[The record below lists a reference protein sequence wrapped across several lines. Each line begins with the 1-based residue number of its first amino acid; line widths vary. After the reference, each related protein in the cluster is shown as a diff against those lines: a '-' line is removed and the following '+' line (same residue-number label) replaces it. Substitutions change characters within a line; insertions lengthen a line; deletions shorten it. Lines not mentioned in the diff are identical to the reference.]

1 MPVKIA
7 INGYGRI
14 GSAVVR
20 AIYEYN
26 LHDKV
31 QIVAIN
37 SRSPIES
44 VAHLTRY
51 DSVHGRFNA
60 TVETPNEHTLVIN
73 GDKIRYTR
81 YSDPAKCNW
90 QVADV
95 VMECTG
101 VFRSREKSQPYFD
114 GGAKKVLVSAPA
126 NDAEAFVVY
135 GVNEDILRP
144 QHTFVSNA
152 SCTTNCLAPVAKVL
166 DDEIGIE
173 KGLMT
178 TIHAYTTDQRL
189 LDQSHKDLRRARA
202 AGVSMIPTKTGAAKA
217 VGIVLPNL
225 AGKIDGFAVRVPTT
239 NVSVVDLGFNT
250 SRDTTVAEIN
260 AIMKAASES
269 DSSLGK
275 VIGYNSE
282 PLVSVDFLHRKESAI
297 FDATQTRVC
306 GGNFVKIMTWYDNE
320 WGFSCRMIDTA
331 IAMMNATVE

>member
-14 GSAVVR
+14 GSSVVR
-20 AIYEYN
+20 AIYEYG
-26 LHDKV
+26 LQDQV
-31 QIVAIN
+31 QIVAVN
-37 SRSPIES
+37 SRSPVETI
-44 VAHLTRY
+44 AHLTRY
-51 DSVHGRFNA
+51 DSIHGRFNA
-60 TVETPNEHTLVIN
+60 TVETPSADRLVVN
-73 GDKIRYTR
+73 GDEVRYTQH
-81 YSDPAKCNW
+81 SNPAECDW
-90 QVADV
+90 SVADV

-101 VFRSREKSQPYFD
+101 VFRSREKAQAYFD

-126 NDAEAFVVY
+126 DDTDAFVVY
-135 GVNEDILRP
+135 GVNEATIRP
-144 QHTFVSNA
+144 EHTFVSNA

-166 DDEIGIE
+166 DETIGIE

-225 AGKIDGFAVRVPTT
+225 AGKVDGFAVRVPTT

-250 SRDTTVAEIN
+250 SRDTSVEEIN
-260 AIMKAASES
+260 AIIKTASER
-269 DSSLGK
+269 DDTLGK
-275 VIGYNSE
+275 VIGYNTE
-282 PLVSVDFLHRKESAI
+282 PLVSIDFLHRPESTI
-297 FDATQTRVC
+297 FDATQTRVS

-331 IAMMNATVE
+331 MVMANA

>member
-14 GSAVVR
+14 GSCIVR
-20 AIYEYN
+20 AIYEYG
-26 LHDKV
+26 LQD
-31 QIVAIN
+31 QIQVVAIN
-37 SRSPIES
+37 SRSPIETI
-44 VAHLTRY
+44 AHLTRY
-51 DSVHGRFNA
+51 DSVHGRFN
-60 TVETPNEHTLVIN
+60 TVVETPDENTLVVD

-90 QVADV
+90 KVADV

-101 VFRSREKSQPYFD
+101 IFRSREKAQPYFD

-126 NDAEAFVVY
+126 DDAQAFIVY
-135 GVNEDILRP
+135 GVNEDQLRP
-144 QHTFVSNA
+144 EYHFVSNA
-152 SCTTNCLAPVAKVL
+152 SCTTNCLAPIAKVI
-166 DDEIGIE
+166 DEAIGIE

-189 LDQSHKDLRRARA
+189 LDQSHNDLRRARA
-202 AGVSMIPTKTGAAKA
+202 AAVSMIPTKTGAAKA

-250 SRDTTVAEIN
+250 SRETTVEEIN
-260 AIMKAASES
+260 AVVKAASER
-269 DSSLGK
+269 DDSLGK
-275 VIGYNSE
+275 VIGYNTE
-282 PLVSVDFLHRKESAI
+282 PLVSVDFLHRPESTI
-297 FDATQTRVC
+297 FDATQTRVS
-306 GGNFVKIMTWYDNE
+306 GGDFVKIMTWYDNE

-331 IAMMNATVE
+331 IAMKKVQA

>member
-1 MPVKIA
+1 MSVKIA

-20 AIYEYN
+20 AIYEYG
-26 LHDKV
+26 LQDDV
-31 QIVAIN
+31 QVVAIN
-37 SRSPIES
+37 SRSAIETA
-44 VAHLTRY
+44 AHLTRY

-60 TVETPNEHTLVIN
+60 IVAIPDENTLTIN
-73 GDKIRYTR
+73 GDNIRYTR

-90 QVADV
+90 AVADV

-101 VFRSREKSQPYFD
+101 IFCSREKSQPYFD
-114 GGAKKVLVSAPA
+114 GGAKRVLVSAPA
-126 NDAEAFVVY
+126 DATEALVVY
-135 GVNEDILRP
+135 GVNEDILQP

-152 SCTTNCLAPVAKVL
+152 SCTTNCLAPIVKVL
-166 DDEIGIE
+166 DEEIGIE

-217 VGIVLPNL
+217 VGMVLPHL
-225 AGKIDGFAVRVPTT
+225 AGKIDGYAVRVPTT

-250 SRDTTVAEIN
+250 HRNTTVAEIN
-260 AIMKAASES
+260 AVMKAASER
-269 DSSLGK
+269 DDSLGK
-275 VIGYNSE
+275 VIGYNTE
-282 PLVSVDFLHRKESAI
+282 PLVSVDFLHRPESTI
-297 FDATQTRVC
+297 FDATQTRVN
-306 GGNFVKIMTWYDNE
+306 GGNFAKIMAWYDNE

-331 IAMMNATVE
+331 IAMTKAA

>member
-1 MPVKIA
+1 MQVKIA

-20 AIYEYN
+20 AIYEYG
-26 LHDKV
+26 LQDKV
-31 QIVAIN
+31 KVVAIN
-37 SRSPIES
+37 SRSPVET

-60 TVETPNEHTLVIN
+60 TVETPDDETLVVN
-73 GDKIRYTR
+73 GDTIRYTR

-90 QVADV
+90 GVSDV

-101 VFRSREKSQPYFD
+101 VFRSREKAQAYFD

-126 NDAEAFVVY
+126 DGAEAFIVY
-135 GVNEDILRP
+135 GVNEKELRP
-144 QHTFVSNA
+144 EYRFVSNA
-152 SCTTNCLAPVAKVL
+152 SCTTNCLAPIAKVL
-166 DDEIGIE
+166 DEAIGIE

-178 TIHAYTTDQRL
+178 TIHSYTTDQRL

-217 VGIVLPNL
+217 VGIVLPQL
-225 AGKIDGFAVRVPTT
+225 AGKVDGFAVRVPTT
-239 NVSVVDLGFNT
+239 NVSVVDLSFN
-250 SRDTTVAEIN
+250 SRRDTTVEEVN
-260 AIMKAASES
+260 AVIKAAAEQ
-269 DSSLGK
+269 DNSLGK
-275 VIGYNSE
+275 VIGYNTE
-282 PLVSVDFLHRKESAI
+282 PLVSVDFLHRPESTI

-306 GGNFVKIMTWYDNE
+306 DGNFVKIMTWYDNE

-331 IAMMNATVE
+331 IAMAKA